1 MAHHSPTVNG
11 RQGGMSPSF
20 PPMPEWPLDDLRL
33 WPGVPV
39 PLPGTAEVG
48 AARVD
53 GDSVLIEV
61 SGAIGAPLPEEF
73 ILREAL
79 ELDPDDLESA
89 ANLACKFGQLFQIE
103 LKDLPQFH
111 VDDPIPGIVTSGR
124 TEELARSKCNSS
136 ELYHK
141 EEVRLHFEALR
152 FLGET
157 WLAMQVPH
165 GLEELVRSQLT
176 DEWIAEKKAAIK
188 AEVNALTWEHLALDG
203 DDSYE
208 VMLGMEHTERIDQ
221 FESLLDAGLS
231 IFHVGIMSPDQRLPT
246 LYSLACLQLYN
257 LTVERAPIRYCANE
271 NCRRGFVHQR
281 GTAQYGQYREA
292 GVKYCS
298 PGCGKAQN
306 ERERRR
312 RHNRATRR

>member
-1 MAHHSPTVNG
+1 MAHHSPMLNG

-39 PLPGTAEVG
+39 PLPGTAEV
-48 AARVD
+48 AAAQVD
-53 GDSVLIEV
+53 GNSVLFEA

-89 ANLACKFGQLFQIE
+89 ANLACKFGELFEIE
-103 LKDLPQFH
+103 LRDLPQFH
-111 VDDPIPGIVTSGR
+111 VRDPIPDIVISGR
-124 TEELARSKCNSS
+124 TEELARSKWNSS

-165 GLEELVRSQLT
+165 GLEELIRSQIT
-176 DEWIAEKKAAIK
+176 DEWIALTKAAIK
-188 AEVNALTWEHLALDG
+188 AEVNAVAWEYLALDG
-203 DDSYE
+203 DDGDE
-208 VMLGMEHTERIDQ
+208 ALLGMEHTERLDK
-221 FESLLDAGLS
+221 FANLLDAGLS
-231 IFHVGIMSPDQRLPT
+231 IFHVGVMSPDQRQPT

-257 LTVERAPIRYCANE
+257 LTVERSPIRYCANE

-312 RHNRATRR
+312 RHNHAMRR

>member
-1 MAHHSPTVNG
+1 
-11 RQGGMSPSF
+11 MSPSF
-20 PPMPEWPLDDLRL
+20 PPTLGSVPDRLEL

-39 PLPGTAEVG
+39 PLPGTTAVDG
-48 AARVD
+48 AQVD
-53 GDSVLIEV
+53 GDSVLIGGICGV
-61 SGAIGAPLPEEF
+61 GDPLPEEF

-79 ELDPDDLESA
+79 ELDPGDLEFA
-89 ANLACKFGQLFQIE
+89 ASLACKFGDLFQVE
-103 LKDLPQFH
+103 LKDLPSFS
-111 VDDPIPGIVTSGR
+111 VDDPAPSIIISGR
-124 TEELARSKCNSS
+124 SEEIARSGWSPL

-152 FLGET
+152 FLAET

-165 GLEELVRSQLT
+165 GLEELIRSQLT
-176 DEWIAEKKAAIK
+176 EEWIAAEKATIK
-188 AEVNALTWEHLALDG
+188 AEVSTAVWEHLALDEDG
-203 DDSYE
+203 SYE
-208 VMLGMEHTERIDQ
+208 TLLGMEHTARLDR

-231 IFHVGIMSPDQRLPT
+231 IFHIGILAPEQRAPT

-257 LTVERAPIRYCANE
+257 LIVERAPIRYCANE

-298 PGCGKAQN
+298 PACGKAQN

-312 RHNRATRR
+312 RHNRAARR